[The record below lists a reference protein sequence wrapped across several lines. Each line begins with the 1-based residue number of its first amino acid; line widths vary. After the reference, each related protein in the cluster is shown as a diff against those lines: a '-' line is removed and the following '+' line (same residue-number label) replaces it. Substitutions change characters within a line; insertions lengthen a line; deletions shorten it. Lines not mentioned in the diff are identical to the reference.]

1 MAGQQFKYFSHVKG
15 AVVVIEKGLSKYT
28 LYYFEQFKIEKHWKR
43 HRGPRAR
50 LFGIRDLLYLKVG
63 IRDFCTAK
71 SEDAVLMIQ
80 DWKYEQ
86 DAGYRKSSGLQHWG
100 KICMG
105 LDGGIKEPCWRSW
118 TQSLRSSNFLSFSKK
133 NYLYMKRI
141 FYSFTLVP
149 RVTRGFL
156 YVQHLYTCSFLNF
169 KYSPEDNMFLLS
181 KKSLWKKNTDAL

>member
-1 MAGQQFKYFSHVKG
+1 M
-15 AVVVIEKGLSKYT
+15 
-28 LYYFEQFKIEKHWKR
+28 EKHWKR
-43 HRGPRAR
+43 NRRPQGR
-50 LFGIRDLLYLKVG
+50 LFGIRDLLYLKAG

-100 KICMG
+100 KLCMG
-105 LDGGIKEPCWRSW
+105 LDDGIKEPCWRSW
-118 TQSLRSSNFLSFSKK
+118 TQSLRSSNLLSFSKK

-141 FYSFTLVP
+141 FYSFTLVL